1 MVSEIVNESKEL
13 VDEERRAEHAL
24 FIDCIRDVVI
34 TVPVTVAFWVG
45 LVALAVGRKEP
56 DWGAWLGMA
65 AGIGVLAGLFFGVW
79 IAFVRNAAQLQKTD
93 TRAVND
99 RHGLA
104 AERGRQGD
112 RQRSRQAA

>member
-1 MVSEIVNESKEL
+1 
-13 VDEERRAEHAL
+13 
-24 FIDCIRDVVI
+24 
-34 TVPVTVAFWVG
+34 
-45 LVALAVGRKEP
+45 
-56 DWGAWLGMA
+56 MA